1 MNLAKDRRN
10 RAMPRWLHLLVLLA
24 ALTSISGQAFEAGHV
39 HFDAQPVDC
48 WVFHSGAVA
57 LTSSSTEPA
66 APIAS
71 VPFVVFPLTQPE
83 QDRKAY
89 LPPATGPPSAL

>member
-1 MNLAKDRRN
+1 MILGKNRRN
-10 RAMPRWLHLLVLLA
+10 RAKPRWLHLLVLLA
-24 ALTSISGQAFEAGHV
+24 ALTSISGQAFESGHV

-48 WVFHSGAVA
+48 WVFHSGAAA

-66 APIAS
+66 APIVS
-71 VPFVVFPLTQPE
+71 VSFVVAPLAQPE